1 MNRAKTF
8 RPLRQHSGG
17 TLRLHRLSRSTLGTS
32 NLRAAVALPEGEDV
46 REWISALTIDF
57 FNDINMVFAVA
68 ADACTELSC
77 PIMNAGPK
85 IQYKWADGVMKQ
97 PTQVSA
103 PKYVDLLMAW
113 VQSQLDDQALFPTK
127 PGDPFPDDFMPRAR
141 NVYRRLF
148 RVYAH
153 VFHQHYETIVSN
165 AFEPHLN
172 TCFKHFFYFVLEFDL
187 IQKEELRPLQELID
201 KLIEEDEVKHASK
214 PAATPAIAPGATPT
228 PT

>member
-1 MNRAKTF
+1 
-8 RPLRQHSGG
+8 
-17 TLRLHRLSRSTLGTS
+17 
-32 NLRAAVALPEGEDV
+32 
-46 REWISALTIDF
+46 
-57 FNDINMVFAVA
+57 MVFAVA

-165 AFEPHLN
+165 AFEPCAVRNQTLTARSIAADHDSQL
-172 TCFKHFFYFVLEFDL
+172 TPHALY
-187 IQKEELRPLQELID
+187 
-201 KLIEEDEVKHASK
+201 KLHQTDH
-214 PAATPAIAPGATPT
+214 
-228 PT
+228 